1 MTFSE
6 RSYRVVVLFL
16 AKAYIRLRQ
25 TSQRQ
30 AGEASV
36 RGSAEDAPEGHWGV
50 LLCLWGLTNPS
61 RRGVVGC
68 GSQSWH
74 SHQ

>member
-6 RSYRVVVLFL
+6 PSYRVVVLL
-16 AKAYIRLRQ
+16 RAKAYIRLRQ
-25 TSQRQ
+25 TSQRR

-50 LLCLWGLTNPS
+50 LLCLW
-61 RRGVVGC
+61 V
-68 GSQSWH
+68 
-74 SHQ
+74 